1 MENKNLEFSGINS
14 NGQNKSVENLYVE
27 NSPEQEWDGVLD
39 NDIFIRHVLLKN
51 PEKGFEMIFKANYT
65 SLCNLAVRYVYSKD
79 VAEDIVSEVFF
90 DFWKNK
96 RFEKVSCTFRTY
108 LFQSVRYQVFHYLKR
123 EFSRKSEPLN
133 YTDTS
138 FDFHVENFTPQ
149 EIMLFDELNFK
160 ITETVNSFSPQC
172 LNVFL
177 LSRFEGKKN
186 REIAENLGIKLKT
199 VESHIKKALSTL
211 KGSLE
216 NYLK

>member
-1 MENKNLEFSGINS
+1 MENKELKFSGDKA
-14 NGQNKSVENLYVE
+14 NGQNKSVVSLFVE
-27 NSPEQEWDGVLD
+27 NETDLQWDGVLD

-79 VAEDIVSEVFF
+79 IAEDIVSDVFC

-123 EFSRKSEPLN
+123 EFSKKSESLHSTNAEFDFQIEN
-133 YTDTS
+133 YTP
-138 FDFHVENFTPQ
+138 H
-149 EIMLFDELNFK
+149 EIMLFDELNSK
-160 ITETVNSFSPQC
+160 IAETVNSFSPQC

-186 REIAENLGIKLKT
+186 REIAENLGIKIKT
-199 VESHIKKALSTL
+199 VESHMKKALATL
-211 KGSLE
+211 KGTIG